1 MSEEHGLTTATI
13 LDMALST
20 ELSNKA
26 STELNL
32 EFYTHKIASG
42 KELDM
47 AELNDKEF
55 WEKNLVKIQEKIE
68 FLNGKI
74 AANGV

>member
-1 MSEEHGLTTATI
+1 MSELTSTTANA
-13 LDMALST
+13 LEMAIAN
-20 ELSNKA
+20 ELNSKA

-32 EFYTHKIASG
+32 EFYNHKIASG

-47 AELNDKEF
+47 AERSDKEF
-55 WEKNLVKIQEKIE
+55 WEKNLVKIEEKIE
-68 FLNGKI
+68 FLNEKI